1 MTEYREYPLA
11 PPLSEFVECVWTL
24 TLSAPRRTIDAAPE
38 PVFPDGCVEVI
49 VQLDERARSL
59 RNSGRF
65 ELQPS
70 AFLIGPLRGP
80 LLLEPAGPMRTF
92 GIRFRPGRAAP
103 FLPFG
108 VDRLAAAETAI
119 EDAFGAAGSSLA
131 EELGNA
137 TAGAERVEIASRFL
151 LRRLG
156 GGLARTARPSRPVAA
171 AVRRMLGPGRVSI
184 SALARDSGW
193 SVRQLERRF
202 LSETGLTPRLLARIV
217 RFQRVFRALGGGAPE
232 AEADWVCV
240 ALDCGYADQAHL
252 IRDFREFTGRTPAAF
267 ERAAP
272 VLGTRFVAPE
282 RLERFFAG

>member
-11 PPLSEFVECVWTL
+11 PPLSDFVECVWTL
-24 TLSAPRRTIDAAPE
+24 SAPRRAAGAPPE
-38 PVFPDGCVEVI
+38 PIFPDGCVEVI

-59 RNSGRF
+59 RDDGRL

-108 VDRLAAAETAI
+108 VDRLAAVETAI
-119 EDAFGAAGSSLA
+119 EDAFGPAGSSLA
-131 EELGNA
+131 EEIGNA
-137 TAGAERVEIASRFL
+137 STDAERVEIAGRFL

-156 GGLARTARPSRPVAA
+156 LHRAGRPSRPVAA
-171 AVRRMLGPGRVSI
+171 AVRRMLAPGRVSI

-217 RFQRVFRALGGGAPE
+217 RFQRVFRALGGDP
-232 AEADWVCV
+232 EADWVSV
-240 ALDCGYADQAHL
+240 ALECGYADQPHL
-252 IRDFREFTGRTPAAF
+252 IREFREFTGQTPAVF

-272 VLGTRFVAPE
+272 GLASRFVQPE

>member
-1 MTEYREYPLA
+1 LTEYREYPLA

-24 TLSAPRRTIDAAPE
+24 SAPRRSRDAGPE
-38 PVFPDGCVEVI
+38 PIFPDGCVEVI

-59 RNSGRF
+59 RDSGRL

-131 EELGNA
+131 EEIGNA
-137 TAGAERVEIASRFL
+137 AKDSERVDIASRFL

-156 GGLARTARPSRPVAA
+156 LARNARPSLPVSA
-171 AVRRMLGPGRVSI
+171 AVRRMLGAGRVSI
-184 SALARDSGW
+184 SGLGRDSGW

-217 RFQRVFRALGGGAPE
+217 RFQRVFRALGGGPE
-232 AEADWVCV
+232 AEADWVSV
-240 ALDCGYADQAHL
+240 ALDCGYADQPHL
-252 IRDFREFTGRTPAAF
+252 IREFREFTGRTPAAF

-272 VLGTRFVAPE
+272 VLGKRFVAPE

>member
-24 TLSAPRRTIDAAPE
+24 SAPRRPLDAAPE
-38 PVFPDGCVEVI
+38 PIFPDGCVEVI

-59 RNSGRF
+59 RESGRL

-80 LLLEPAGPMRTF
+80 LLLDPAGSMRTF

-108 VDRLAAAETAI
+108 VDRLAATETAI

-131 EELGNA
+131 EEIGNA
-137 TAGAERVEIASRFL
+137 ATDADRVEIAARFL

-156 GGLARTARPSRPVAA
+156 LGVASTARPSRPVAA

-217 RFQRVFRALGGGAPE
+217 RFQRVFRALGGGPQ
-232 AEADWVCV
+232 AEADWVSV
-240 ALDCGYADQAHL
+240 ALDCGYADQPHL
-252 IRDFREFTGRTPAAF
+252 IREFREFTGRTPAAF